1 MKPMNLSPEIVYAIA
16 GGGSVIVLDRVFAFI
31 KFMVDKQ
38 KASGNGK
45 GDAMSPEGV
54 QLLILKHSQATTLSL
69 NGMSGEMKDI
79 RKTVEQL
86 DKKQGE
92 INGDYRVLSEAMTAM
107 LQDTQMTRKDCM
119 HRFGAM
125 EKALGIKAGGE

>member
-1 MKPMNLSPEIVYAIA
+1 MNLSPEIVYAIA

-31 KFMVDKQ
+31 KFMVGRPKEN
-38 KASGNGK
+38 GNGK
-45 GDAMSPEGV
+45 GEPPVLSPAEI
-54 QLLILKHSQATTLSL
+54 QLLILQHSQATTLSL
-69 NGMSGEMKDI
+69 NGMGSEVKDI
-79 RKTVEQL
+79 RKTVERL

-92 INGDYRVLSEAMTAM
+92 INGDYRLLSEAVNAM

-119 HRFGAM
+119 HRFGAV